1 MTASASRAR
10 ISQGADEH
18 RQFNPRSTPPREG
31 TPVEDWIED
40 DWMQWVETT
49 YEALDA
55 KDVDAFVS
63 QLTPGAE
70 VRFGNGAPVAG
81 RVAVRDAF
89 SEFFKAIGSVSHAFT
104 SQLRVDDTLII
115 EQMVTFARRDGVA
128 VALPAATVFELTEGK
143 ADRMQTYIDVGPVFA
158 GGAVPSLCRAG
169 EGAMA

>member
-1 MTASASRAR
+1 M
-10 ISQGADEH
+10 
-18 RQFNPRSTPPREG
+18 
-31 TPVEDWIED
+31 EDWIED

-89 SEFFKAIGSVSHAFT
+89 SEFFKAIDYKLPQW
-104 SQLRVDDTLII
+104 SQDYLS
-115 EQMVTFARRDGVA
+115 A
-128 VALPAATVFELTEGK
+128 VEKSLGKAYSEPAADVRG
-143 ADRMQTYIDVGPVFA
+143 YIDYVRSQSA
-158 GGAVPSLCRAG
+158 
-169 EGAMA
+169 

>member
-1 MTASASRAR
+1 M
-10 ISQGADEH
+10 
-18 RQFNPRSTPPREG
+18 
-31 TPVEDWIED
+31 EDWIED

-70 VRFGNGAPVAG
+70 VRFGNGTPVEG

-89 SEFFKAIGSVSHAFT
+89 REFFEKIDSVSHAFT
-104 SQLRVDDTLII
+104 AQLRVDDTLII
-115 EQMVTFARRDGVA
+115 EQMVTFTRRGGVT
-128 VALPAATVFELTEGK
+128 VVLPAATVFELTEGK
-143 ADRMQTYIDVGPVFA
+143 ADRMQTYIDVTPVFA
-158 GGAVPSLCRAG
+158 GGYVPSLCRAG

>member
-1 MTASASRAR
+1 M
-10 ISQGADEH
+10 
-18 RQFNPRSTPPREG
+18 
-31 TPVEDWIED
+31 EDWIED

-70 VRFGNGAPVAG
+70 VRFGNGATVAG

-89 SEFFKAIGSVSHAFT
+89 SEFFKAIDSVSHAFT
-104 SQLRVDDTLII
+104 SQLRVDDTLIV
-115 EQMVTFARRDGVA
+115 EHMVTFTRRGGVT
-128 VALPAATVFELTEGK
+128 VVLPAATVFELTEGK
-143 ADRMQTYIDVGPVFA
+143 ADRMQTDIAVGPVFA

-169 EGAMA
+169 EGVMA

>member
-1 MTASASRAR
+1 M
-10 ISQGADEH
+10 
-18 RQFNPRSTPPREG
+18 
-31 TPVEDWIED
+31 EDWTED
-40 DWMQWVETT
+40 DWMEWVESI

-55 KDVDAFVS
+55 KDVDAFVAK
-63 QLTPGAE
+63 LTPGAE

-89 SEFFKAIGSVSHAFT
+89 NEFFKAIDSVSHAFT

-158 GGAVPSLCRAG
+158 GGEMPTLCRAG
-169 EGAMA
+169 EGAIA

>member
-1 MTASASRAR
+1 M
-10 ISQGADEH
+10 
-18 RQFNPRSTPPREG
+18 
-31 TPVEDWIED
+31 EDWTED

-89 SEFFKAIGSVSHAFT
+89 SEFFKAIDSVSHAFT

-115 EQMVTFARRDGVA
+115 EQMVTFTRRDGLTMVLA
-128 VALPAATVFELTEGK
+128 AATVFELTEGK
-143 ADRMQTYIDVGPVFA
+143 ADRMQTYIDVGPVF
-158 GGAVPSLCRAG
+158 GGRDIPSLCRAG
-169 EGAMA
+169 EGVMA